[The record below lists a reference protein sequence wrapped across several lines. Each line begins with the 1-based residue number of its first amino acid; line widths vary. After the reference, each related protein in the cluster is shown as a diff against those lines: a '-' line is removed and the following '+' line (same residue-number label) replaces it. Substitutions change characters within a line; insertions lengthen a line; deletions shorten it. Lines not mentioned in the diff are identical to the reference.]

1 MKNPRMTPQRVRIIG
16 GFWRSRLVDIVS
28 VSGLRPSTDRVRET
42 VFNWLN
48 PYIADAKVIDL
59 FAGTGILGLEA
70 CSRGAKEVVLIEKNP
85 LVAKALQANLEKLK
99 PYPQNARIECIS
111 MDALQWLKKQEQI
124 VVDIIFLDPP
134 FDQVGLL
141 EEALQLI
148 ALKTNSDKMPII
160 YVESSSKLDNEAI
173 LGNLP
178 GWVVEK
184 QLVAGAVRANIFR
197 YRNEQ

>member
-1 MKNPRMTPQRVRIIG
+1 MKNPGMKPQRVRIIG

-28 VSGLRPSTDRVRET
+28 VPGLRPSTDRVRET

-70 CSRGAKEVVLIEKNP
+70 CSRGAKEVILIEKSP
-85 LVAKALQANLEKLK
+85 LVAQALQANLEKLK
-99 PYPQNARIECIS
+99 PYPENARIECIS

-141 EEALQLI
+141 EEVLQLI

-160 YVESSSKLDNEAI
+160 YVESSSKLDKEAI

-178 GWVVEK
+178 GWVVQK
-184 QLVAGAVRANIFR
+184 QLVAGAVRANILR
-197 YRNEQ
+197 YRDEQ

>member
-42 VFNWLN
+42 VFNWLS

-99 PYPQNARIECIS
+99 PYPDNARIECVS

-134 FDQVGLL
+134 FDQIGLL

>member
-134 FDQVGLL
+134 FDQIGLL

-184 QLVAGAVRANIFR
+184 QLVAGAVRANILR

>member
-1 MKNPRMTPQRVRIIG
+1 MKNLGMKPQRVRIIG

-28 VSGLRPSTDRVRET
+28 VPGLRPSTDRVRET

-70 CSRGAKEVVLIEKNP
+70 CSRGAKEVILIEKSP
-85 LVAKALQANLEKLK
+85 LVAQALQANLEKLK
-99 PYPQNARIECIS
+99 PYPENARIECIS

-141 EEALQLI
+141 EAALQLI

-160 YVESSSKLDNEAI
+160 YVESSSKLDKEAI

-178 GWVVEK
+178 GWVVQK
-184 QLVAGAVRANIFR
+184 QLVAGAVRANILR
-197 YRNEQ
+197 YRDEQ